1 MNIEDL
7 PDGFKIALNKD
18 EVYSYDK
25 KNKKWMLGKKEAS
38 KESASMLEYIAK
50 QIEEP
55 QGERVENVDVEV
67 SGKTVKDEPGEVV
80 KSGKTLPKIID
91 TGRAG
96 EDKPTVSPAE
106 LAEEKKKLLEEIK
119 SKIEDRDTL
128 RKEAKEKKEEPNKRA
143 IAVKI
148 ANVAEVAKAITD
160 SIMGRGGVKGT
171 VYGGSGSA
179 VATAAG
185 AAAGAAA
192 TVSDDPLKSLRARP
206 SDFQPKYGG
215 RESLDKLSDLTPGE
229 RELLNRRGVAP
240 ASEKDFSYRKDG
252 RVLNKQQILEE
263 LDESY
268 NENPLKRGFKG
279 RLREKL
285 PYLRFF
291 TNRLETPED
300 IAKGNAPR
308 QQIGR
313 AFESL
318 KSTKAYQK
326 MSESTPFRKASEA
339 IGGVRERVKEG
350 VKTRSAQAVEAGKN
364 IFRPR
369 GGAAAAAEEV
379 MEEAAESRAGPRTS
393 KIAMRAKQGAE
404 KIKSF
409 FSPKAAASEVAE
421 EAAEKAAAKG
431 GAKAAGKGL
440 GKSIL
445 KKIPGVSILAGL
457 AFGAGRLMKGD
468 LLGAAGEVGS
478 GIAGTVPGVGTAAS
492 VGIDA
497 ALAARDMSNQDD
509 AQRVSE
515 NAKGN
520 VFNKIQMFK
529 DGGVVNKA
537 TPFMHSEGAGIM
549 GEAGPEAIMPLQK
562 TPDGR
567 LGVEMVNK
575 DALSKQTQELKT
587 ADEEIEKKTT
597 TQQQAAAP
605 TIINTNTT
613 NNMRG
618 GGDSGMT
625 RAPTSAPR
633 GSLAT
638 NYFAF

>member
-91 TGRAG
+91 TSRAG

-179 VATAAG
+179 VGAGGRGASGGPAA
-185 AAAGAAA
+185 
-192 TVSDDPLKSLRARP
+192 VSDDPLKSLRARP

-252 RVLNKQQILEE
+252 KVLNKQQILEE

-326 MSESTPFRKASEA
+326 ISESTPFRKAAEA
-339 IGGVRERVKEG
+339 IGGVKERVK
-350 VKTRSAQAVEAGKN
+350 EAGKN
-364 IFRPR
+364 ILRPR
-369 GGAAAAAEEV
+369 GAAAAEEV
-379 MEEAAESRAGPRTS
+379 MEEAAESRAGPTTS

-468 LLGAAGEVGS
+468 MLGAAGEVGS

-497 ALAARDMSNQDD
+497 ALAARDMANDGD

-587 ADEEIEKKTT
+587 ADEEIEKKTSV
-597 TQQQAAAP
+597 QPQAAAP